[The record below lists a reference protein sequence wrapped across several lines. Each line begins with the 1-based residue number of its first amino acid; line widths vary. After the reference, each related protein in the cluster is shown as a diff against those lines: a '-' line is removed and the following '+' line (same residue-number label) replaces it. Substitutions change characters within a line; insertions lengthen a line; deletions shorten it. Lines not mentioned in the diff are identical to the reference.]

1 MIWPM
6 VRRESETMTCNVR
19 VLRRRQGVAEWLGF
33 GRFMHLLQESVET
46 KREMAIFYKR
56 QVTTMKPKTALRLR
70 LLFLTL
76 SSVGLLLGQA
86 ALPDGIQK
94 FSTVEGITEYRLT
107 NGMRLLLFPDAS
119 SPKLTV
125 NITYLVG
132 SKHENYGETGM
143 AHLLEHMV
151 FKPTKNRGNIIK
163 EMTDHGAQ
171 FNGTTWLDRTNYY
184 ETVNASDENLQWAIE
199 LEADRMVNALI
210 AKSDLDKE
218 MTVVRNEFEAGEN
231 SPMRVLMQR
240 TQAAAYEWHNYGKTT
255 IGSRADI
262 ENVPIER
269 LQGFYRK
276 YYQPDNAVLVI
287 AGKFDAPKAL
297 RLVAKNFG
305 AIARPE
311 RKLDKIWTTEPT
323 QDGERTV
330 TVRRVGDVQMLLAAY
345 HIPSGIHPDSEALE
359 VLSSVLSNNPSG
371 RLYKG
376 MVESKKAAGVFGF
389 GLQGADAGLLMFGSQ
404 LRKDQSLAEA
414 KSAMFATLEGVV
426 KEPPSKEEVDRAK
439 ANLSKQIELMMTNSQ
454 QIAIS
459 LSELASMADWR
470 MLFVSRDRLQKVTPE
485 DVQRVA
491 KAYLKDD
498 NRTVG
503 SFIPVDKPDRSE
515 IPPPPDFT
523 DLVTNYKGRAAMAEG
538 EVFDPSPA
546 NIDSRTKRA
555 TLPNGMKLVMMPKKN
570 RGNTVYGRITL
581 RVGDEKSLFGLSESA
596 SLAWSMLMRGT
607 KNKTRQQIQ
616 DEADKLKLR
625 LNIGGSAATG
635 AANVETTRENLAG
648 ALSLAVEVLRQ
659 PSFDDREFDTLKQS
673 ILASYEANLREP
685 QALAGVML
693 SKHLRPYAKGDIR
706 AVKSYEESIEA
717 IKATKL
723 EDLKNFHTQFFG
735 GTSGGVIT
743 LVGDFDPTAVEAQ
756 LRGLLGDWKSPKGYV
771 KTTSPYQKVEA
782 VNRTINT
789 PDKAN
794 AMFMA
799 GMNIALSD
807 EDPGYPAITFANY
820 LFGQNADSRLFNR
833 LRQKEGWSYGAGS
846 SLGAGTKEN
855 GGAMQVYA
863 ILAPENLAKLENG
876 VKEEFNK
883 ILTEGFSADE
893 VAKGKK
899 SWLQSQQVQRTQD
912 QSLLGML
919 SGFEFYGRRMDW
931 AAQLEAKVAA
941 LTTEE
946 VNAAVK
952 KYIDL
957 NALSIFKAGDMKKA
971 GLPQ

>member
-1 MIWPM
+1 MKQN
-6 VRRESETMTCNVR
+6 ST
-19 VLRRRQGVAEWLGF
+19 LSL
-33 GRFMHLLQESVET
+33 
-46 KREMAIFYKR
+46 AI
-56 QVTTMKPKTALRLR
+56 
-70 LLFLTL
+70 LFLSL
-76 SSVGLLLGQA
+76 PAVGLLTGQA
-86 ALPDGIQK
+86 VLPSGVQK
-94 FSTVEGITEYRLT
+94 LSTVEGITEYRLA

-151 FKPTKNRGNIIK
+151 FKPTKSRGNIIK
-163 EMTDHGAQ
+163 ELSDHGAQ
-171 FNGTTWLDRTNYY
+171 FNGSTWLDRTNYY

-287 AGKFDAPKAL
+287 AGKFDSAKAL
-297 RLVAKNFG
+297 GLVAKNFG
-305 AIARPE
+305 AIPRPE

-330 TVRRVGDVQMLLAAY
+330 TVRRVGDVQMVLAAY
-345 HIPSGIHPDSEALE
+345 HIPSGVHPDSEALE
-359 VLSSVLSNNPSG
+359 VLSTVLSNNPSG
-371 RLYKG
+371 RLYKS
-376 MVESKKAAGVFGF
+376 MVETKKAAGVFGF
-389 GLQGADAGLLMFGSQ
+389 GMQGADPGLLMFGSQ
-404 LRKDQSLAEA
+404 VRKDQSLDEA
-414 KSAMFATLEGVV
+414 KKAMYATLDGVV
-426 KEPPSKEEVDRAK
+426 KEPPSKEEVERAK
-439 ANLSKQIELMMTNSQ
+439 ASMTKQIELMMTNSQ
-454 QIAIS
+454 QIAIT
-459 LSELASMADWR
+459 LSEVASMADWR

-503 SFIPVDKPDRSE
+503 SFIPVDKPDRAE

-546 NIDSRTKRA
+546 NIDGRTKRA
-555 TLPNGMKLVMMPKKN
+555 ALPNGMKLVMMPKKN

-581 RVGDEKSLFGLSESA
+581 RVGDEKSLLGKSESA
-596 SLAWSMLMRGT
+596 NLAWSMLIRGT
-607 KNKTRQQIQ
+607 KSKTRQQIQ

-625 LNIGGSAATG
+625 LNVNGSAVFG
-635 AANVETTRENLAG
+635 SANVETTRENLAG
-648 ALSLAVEVLRQ
+648 ALRLAVEVLRQ
-659 PSFDDREFDTLKQS
+659 PNFDEREFDTLKQS

-685 QALAGVML
+685 QALAGLSL
-693 SKHLRPYAKGDIR
+693 SKHLRSYPKGDIR
-706 AVKSYEESIEA
+706 YVNTFEESIAA
-717 IKATKL
+717 IKAAKL
-723 EDLKNFHTQFFG
+723 EDVKAFYEQFFG
-735 GTSGGVIT
+735 GTGGGVIT
-743 LVGDFDPTAVEAQ
+743 LVGDFDSAAVEAQ
-756 LRGLLGDWKSPKGYV
+756 LRELLGDWKSPKGYARTV
-771 KTTSPYQKVEA
+771 SNYQKVEA
-782 VNRTINT
+782 ISKTINT

-794 AMFMA
+794 AMFAA
-799 GMNIALSD
+799 GMNIPLTD
-807 EDPGYPAITFANY
+807 EDPGYPAIALANY

-833 LRQKEGWSYGAGS
+833 LRQKEGWSYGTGS
-846 SLGAGTKEN
+846 NLGAGTKEN
-855 GGAMQVYA
+855 GGSMQVFA
-863 ILAPENLAKLENG
+863 ILAPENLTKLENG

-883 ILTEGFSADE
+883 ILTEGFSAEE

-899 SWLQSQQVQRTQD
+899 SWLQAQQVQRTQD
-912 QSLLGML
+912 QALLGTL
-919 SGFEFYGRRMDW
+919 SGFEFHGRRMEW
-931 AAQLEAKVAA
+931 SAQMEAKVAA
-941 LTTEE
+941 LTAEE

-952 KYIDL
+952 KYFDVT
-957 NALSIFKAGDMKKA
+957 ALSIFKAGDMKKA
-971 GLPQ
+971 GLAQ

>member
-1 MIWPM
+1 M
-6 VRRESETMTCNVR
+6 N
-19 VLRRRQGVAEWLGF
+19 LRTPLAAPCCLIP
-33 GRFMHLLQESVET
+33 LLAG
-46 KREMAIFYKR
+46 M
-56 QVTTMKPKTALRLR
+56 
-70 LLFLTL
+70 
-76 SSVGLLLGQA
+76 LLGQP
-86 ALPDGIQK
+86 ALPGGVQK
-94 FSTVEGITEYRLT
+94 LATVEGITEYRLD

-171 FNGTTWLDRTNYY
+171 FNGTTSLDRTNYF
-184 ETVNASDENLQWAIE
+184 ETVNATEENLQWAIE

-210 AKSDLDKE
+210 SKSDLDKE

-231 SPMRVLMQR
+231 SPMQVLMQR

-269 LQGFYRK
+269 LQAFYRK

-287 AGKFDAPKAL
+287 AGKFDEAKAL
-297 RLVAKNFG
+297 SLVAKNFG
-305 AIARPE
+305 AIPRPE
-311 RKLDKIWTTEPT
+311 RKLEKIWTSEPT

-330 TVRRVGDVQMLLAAY
+330 TVRRVGDLQLLLAAY

-359 VLSSVLSNNPSG
+359 VLSSVLGNNPSG
-371 RLYKG
+371 RLYKA
-376 MVESKKAAGVFGF
+376 MVETKKAAGIFGF
-389 GLQGADAGLLMFGSQ
+389 GMQGADPGLLMFGSQ
-404 LRKDQSLAEA
+404 LRKDQSLDEG
-414 KSAMFATLEGVV
+414 KKAMFATLEGVV
-426 KEPPSKEEVDRAK
+426 KEPPSKEEVERAK
-439 ANLSKQIELMMTNSQ
+439 NNLSKQIELLMTNSQ
-454 QIAIS
+454 QIAIT

-470 MLFVSRDRLQKVTPE
+470 MLFVSRDRLQQVTPE

-491 KAYLKDD
+491 KAYLKED

-503 SFIPVDKPDRSE
+503 TFVPVEKPDRAE

-523 DLVTNYKGRAAMAEG
+523 NLVTNYKGRAALAAG
-538 EVFDPSPA
+538 EVFDPTPA
-546 NIDSRTKRA
+546 NIESRTKRV

-581 RVGDEKSLFGLSESA
+581 RMGDEKSLWGASENA

-607 KNKTRQQIQ
+607 KTKTRQQIQ

-625 LNIGGSAATG
+625 LNAGGGATSG
-635 AANVETTRENLAG
+635 TASVETTRENLAG

-659 PSFDDREFDTLKQS
+659 PSFEEREFETLKQA
-673 ILASYEANLREP
+673 ILSSYEANLREP
-685 QALAGVML
+685 QAVAGVML
-693 SKHLRPYAKGDIR
+693 SKHLRPYPEGDVR
-706 AVKSYEESIEA
+706 GVKTFAESITA
-717 IKATKL
+717 IKAAKL
-723 EDLKNFHTQFFG
+723 EDVKQFHQQFFG

-743 LVGDFDPTAVEAQ
+743 LVGDFDPAAVETQ
-756 LRGLLGDWKSPKGYV
+756 LRGLLGDWKSPKGFTRV
-771 KTTSPYQKVEA
+771 PNVYQKVAA
-782 VNRTINT
+782 VNQTINT

-799 GMNIALSD
+799 GMNIALTD
-807 EDPGYPAITFANY
+807 EDPGYPAILLANY

-846 SLGAGTKEN
+846 SLMAGTKEN
-855 GGAMQVYA
+855 GGAMQVFA
-863 ILAPENLAKLENG
+863 ILAPENLTKLENG
-876 VKEEFNK
+876 VKEEFQK
-883 ILTEGFSADE
+883 ILTDGFPAEE
-893 VAKGKK
+893 VAKGKRA
-899 SWLQSQQVQRTQD
+899 WLQAQQVQRTQD
-912 QSLLGML
+912 QALLGLL
-919 SGFEFYGRRMDW
+919 SGLEFYGRRMDW
-931 AAQLEAKVAA
+931 SAQMEAKVAA
-941 LTTEE
+941 LTAEE

-952 KYIDL
+952 KYVDFS
-957 NALSIFKAGDMKKA
+957 ALSIFKAGDLKKA
-971 GLPQ
+971 GLAQ